1 MSPISNFRK
10 VDLPTPLGPSIATR
24 ELKSIPKSASMNNDF
39 CPWYPNVT
47 PARNYIHKNIQFVF
61 SLHCLSLIFFQI
73 YYKCNL
79 MDNCIK
85 TSYIL

>member
-39 CPWYPNVT
+39 CPSYLNVT
-47 PARNYIHKNIQFVF
+47 SAEN
-61 SLHCLSLIFFQI
+61 
-73 YYKCNL
+73 
-79 MDNCIK
+79 
-85 TSYIL
+85 